1 MIFKVFAPF
10 PTGVDYMSINTAINS
25 ASASLEMEGFVVSD
39 ELKQLCA
46 RKINNE
52 ISMEEYIK
60 LAMELNRV
68 KI

>member
-1 MIFKVFAPF
+1 
-10 PTGVDYMSINTAINS
+10 MSINTAINS

-60 LAMELNRV
+60 LAMKLKGV